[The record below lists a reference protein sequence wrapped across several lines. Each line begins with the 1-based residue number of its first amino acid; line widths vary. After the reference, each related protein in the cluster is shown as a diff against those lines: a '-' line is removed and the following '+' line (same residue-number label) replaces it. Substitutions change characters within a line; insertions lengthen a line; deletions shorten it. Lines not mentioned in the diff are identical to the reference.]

1 MLEVMSVIL
10 KTNLNSNSV
19 PAGGDGFGKAGRL
32 NGFHTSIA
40 SHVALQLSVAA
51 EYLEMPASVSDTYYL
66 KQEALCIFPL
76 GFSLL
81 SILNCSVFM

>member
-10 KTNLNSNSV
+10 KTNLNSNSF
-19 PAGGDGFGKAGRL
+19 PGGGDGFSKAERL

-66 KQEALCIFPL
+66 K
-76 GFSLL
+76 
-81 SILNCSVFM
+81 